1 LGCGT
6 FQFTASAVSWRGRL
20 NEYQTHAV
28 GLAYGQPL
36 MRALG
41 IHVANYE
48 AKFLSIIADELP
60 SPEGSVSFGELVELV
75 SIETTDAYE
84 RELRK
89 LAKKLPYKTAL
100 WPSFG
105 QYVEDWYR
113 VEIGQFKRQLQYC
126 ERGGCDV
133 RENCENL
140 IDLSYYILSIVSPD
154 LTSSASRVAESLDR
168 IKDQRLLIWLRM
180 SSEIFHMYQVNLYF
194 GVRMLNANVAWM
206 CEELVRMGV
215 FQTPSDAFKSQR
227 HILQGLTLSGMPGS
241 TASKLYQE
249 LQDA

>member
-1 LGCGT
+1 
-6 FQFTASAVSWRGRL
+6 
-20 NEYQTHAV
+20 
-28 GLAYGQPL
+28 
-36 MRALG
+36 M
-41 IHVANYE
+41 ANYE
-48 AKFLSIIADELP
+48 TKFLAITSDELP
-60 SPEGSVSFGELVELV
+60 SPKSSIPFSELVGLV
-75 SIETTDAYE
+75 SIRRTDAYE

-89 LAKKLPYKTAL
+89 LTQKLPYTTAS

-133 RENCENL
+133 REDCENL
-140 IDLSYYILSIVSPD
+140 IDLSYYILSIVSPG

-168 IKDQRLLIWLRM
+168 IKDQRLLVWLRM
-180 SSEIFHMYQVNLYF
+180 SSEIFHMYQVNSYF
-194 GVRMLNANVAWM
+194 GMRMLNANVAWM

-215 FQTPSDAFKSQR
+215 FKKPSDAFKSQR
-227 HILQGLTLSGMPGS
+227 HIQKGLMLSGLPRD
-241 TASKLYQE
+241 TAIELYHE